1 MGKVFGKEKPKLTV
15 LRDFSATSGQ
25 PIEEVMENCQEW
37 MKKNPKGTMG
47 KKDFQKYMAKVFPNY
62 SKEDILKIGEHSFRV
77 FDSNGDGKLDFL
89 EFMVVYNIIMW
100 KEPKIILVKIFDI
113 FDVDKDNMIS
123 KAEMEKVVTDLA
135 VLFEDPD
142 RAKET
147 FIKAFEEMD
156 ENGDGEVSRE
166 EFVAAVLE
174 DNKFSQN
181 LAMKV
186 LDIFL
191 Q

>member
-1 MGKVFGKEKPKLTV
+1 
-15 LRDFSATSGQ
+15 
-25 PIEEVMENCQEW
+25 
-37 MKKNPKGTMG
+37 
-47 KKDFQKYMAKVFPNY
+47 
-62 SKEDILKIGEHSFRV
+62 
-77 FDSNGDGKLDFL
+77 
-89 EFMVVYNIIMW
+89 
-100 KEPKIILVKIFDI
+100 
-113 FDVDKDNMIS
+113 
-123 KAEMEKVVTDLA
+123 MEKVVTDLA

-147 FIKAFEEMD
+147 FIKAFAEMD
-156 ENGDGEVSRE
+156 ENGDGEISRE

>member
-1 MGKVFGKEKPKLTV
+1 MGNVFKKEKPRLSV
-15 LRDFSATSGQ
+15 VRDFSATSGQ
-25 PIEEVMENCQEW
+25 PIEEVMKSCHAW
-37 MKKNPKGTMG
+37 MKNNPKGTMN
-47 KKDFQKYMAKVFPNY
+47 KKDFQKYMAKVFPTH
-62 SKEDILKIGEHSFRV
+62 SEKDIAKIGEHAFRV

-100 KEPKIILVKIFDI
+100 KEPKIILVKLFDI

-123 KAEMEKVVTDLA
+123 KTEMEKVVTDLA
-135 VLFEDPD
+135 VLFEDP
-142 RAKET
+142 AHAHLT
-147 FIKAFEEMD
+147 FLKAFDEMD
-156 ENGDGEVSRE
+156 YNKDQTISRE
-166 EFVAAVLE
+166 EFVTAVLE

-181 LAMKV
+181 LATKV